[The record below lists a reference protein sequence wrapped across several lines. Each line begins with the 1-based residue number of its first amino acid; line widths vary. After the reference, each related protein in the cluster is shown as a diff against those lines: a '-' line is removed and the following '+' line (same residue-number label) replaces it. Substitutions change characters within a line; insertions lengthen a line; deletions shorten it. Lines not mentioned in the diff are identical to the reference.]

1 MITYNTYMD
10 NKQGITE
17 MNNLLFSK
25 DLQVEWRGK
34 NNEYGG
40 TIAFGEDLDAK
51 EYIPVG
57 SMIRNEQGET
67 CMQVIKRGT
76 SITLYNS
83 AKDPVAKK
91 KRGRPAKPDAKT
103 NAERQAE
110 FRAKKKAEGICPCCG
125 QHLLI

>member
-1 MITYNTYMD
+1 M
-10 NKQGITE
+10 NK
-17 MNNLLFSK
+17 LLFAN
-25 DLQVEWRGK
+25 DLQIQWRGM

-40 TIAFGEDLDAK
+40 TIGYGEDLDAV
-51 EYIPVG
+51 EYIPAG
-57 SMIRNEQGET
+57 SMIRTEQGET
-67 CMQVIKRGT
+67 CEQVIQRGSST
-76 SITLYNS
+76 PLYNP

-125 QHLLI
+125 QKLSRN